1 MNVYAEDDEIDVD
14 ITDQG
19 EGVSCFGK
27 MPDGVGVFVDGK
39 CVPGDKVRARITQ
52 VNPNMLRA
60 NLVDIMTPAAERITP
75 SCPHFNQ
82 CGGCKW
88 QQIPYDR
95 ELEIKFK
102 RVKDA
107 LERIGHSTGFELRPV
122 IGSPATE
129 GYRNKLTF
137 TCDDDGTI
145 GYHLPGDAEAI
156 LPINNCLLGDETMN
170 AILHRCRETGFRK
183 LVIRKSEHAGKYQ
196 ALINNLPTKIDGL
209 PVTIKKH
216 LEERLLNFTY
226 RISPEAF
233 FQVNTRQAERMVRES
248 LALAKP
254 QPNEKILELY
264 CGLGTFSLPFAS
276 RCRKL
281 VGFEASKQAVKDAE
295 TNARL
300 NHLSNCNFH
309 AVNLNKAEALT
320 FRRKLGFTPELIL
333 TDPPRAGMP
342 GHLCDILLEIGAKRI
357 LYISCNPATLARD
370 IERLSSKYVLDVIQ
384 PIDLFPRTEHVECVA
399 LLRQKD

>member
-1 MNVYAEDDEIDVD
+1 MNVYGEDDEIDVD

-170 AILHRCRETGFRK
+170 AIRP
-183 LVIRKSEHAGKYQ
+183 
-196 ALINNLPTKIDGL
+196 LP
-209 PVTIKKH
+209 
-216 LEERLLNFTY
+216 
-226 RISPEAF
+226 
-233 FQVNTRQAERMVRES
+233 
-248 LALAKP
+248 
-254 QPNEKILELY
+254 
-264 CGLGTFSLPFAS
+264 
-276 RCRKL
+276 
-281 VGFEASKQAVKDAE
+281 
-295 TNARL
+295 
-300 NHLSNCNFH
+300 
-309 AVNLNKAEALT
+309 
-320 FRRKLGFTPELIL
+320 
-333 TDPPRAGMP
+333 
-342 GHLCDILLEIGAKRI
+342 
-357 LYISCNPATLARD
+357 RD
-370 IERLSSKYVLDVIQ
+370 RV
-384 PIDLFPRTEHVECVA
+384 P
-399 LLRQKD
+399 